1 MKDELRIEQCD
12 RDAAADL
19 LDELSGLLAH
29 NGLGQVA
36 DLIRDG
42 EYDDQEATSA
52 FARHRLA
59 AIQRTNEMAAKNIRQ
74 EAARLRGIVLGKP
87 MLDSLTRGIADHL
100 EHRATAIEANRSEE
114 HTSELQS
121 LMRISYAVFCLK

>member
-1 MKDELRIEQCD
+1 MTDELRIEQCD

-19 LDELSGLLAH
+19 LDELSGLLDH

-74 EAARLRGIVLGKP
+74 EAARLRGI
-87 MLDSLTRGIADHL
+87 
-100 EHRATAIEANRSEE
+100 RSEE
-114 HTSELQS
+114 RRVGKECVSTC
-121 LMRISYAVFCLK
+121 RYGWAPDP